1 MLDRGRPYPG
11 GATRPMAKKK
21 KHHASSAKS
30 LHRHKLYE
38 YSVQCP
44 EAEVDFIQNTF
55 KRFRKRNARLLRED
69 FCGTAAVC
77 AEWARRHNRNIAT
90 GVDLDAEVLDWGKN
104 NHLSRLTDSQRKRVT
119 LLNKNVLTVSTGKV
133 DAIAAM
139 NFSYWL
145 FKERKDLKRYFKRA
159 FRALVDD
166 GILFLDAYGGYEAF
180 QEVIEEREIDE
191 DGYRFTYI
199 WEQEQFNPVDNGL
212 ICNIHFE
219 FPDGRRMERA
229 FRYDWRLWTLPEIRD
244 LLQECG
250 FRRITTWWQGYDE
263 DGESDGDFE
272 IVTRADADAG
282 WICYL
287 VAEK

>member
-1 MLDRGRPYPG
+1 MS
-11 GATRPMAKKK
+11 KKK
-21 KHHASSAKS
+21 KRRRSRASS
-30 LHRHKLYE
+30 LHKHQLYE

-44 EAEVDFIQNTF
+44 EAEVDFIENTF
-55 KRFRKRNARLLRED
+55 RDFRKRRARLLRED

-77 AEWARRHNRNIAT
+77 CEWVKRHPRNQAV
-90 GVDLDAEVLDWGKN
+90 GVDLDSKVLDWGKQH
-104 NHLSRLTDSQRKRVT
+104 HLAKLGGGQRKRVK
-119 LLNKNVLTVSTGKV
+119 LLDSNVLKVKTKKV

-145 FKERKDLKRYFKRA
+145 FKERKTLKRYFRQA
-159 FRALVDD
+159 FKALVDD

-180 QEVIEEREIDE
+180 QEVTEERDIDE
-191 DGYRFTYI
+191 DGYRFTYV
-199 WEQEQFNPVDNGL
+199 WEQENFNPVDNGL
-212 ICNIHFE
+212 ICNIHFD
-219 FPDGRRMERA
+219 FPDGTRMEQA

-244 LLQECG
+244 LLGECG
-250 FRRITTWWQGYDE
+250 FSRVTTWWQGYDE

>member
-1 MLDRGRPYPG
+1 MSKN
-11 GATRPMAKKK
+11 KKRRISRAGTLH
-21 KHHASSAKS
+21 KHQ
-30 LHRHKLYE
+30 LYE

-44 EAEVDFIQNTF
+44 EAEVEFIENTF
-55 KRFRKRNARLLRED
+55 KRFRKRSARLLRED

-77 AEWARRHNRNIAT
+77 CEWVSRHPRNRAI
-90 GVDLDAEVLDWGKN
+90 GVDLDQDVLEWGTEH
-104 NHLSRLTDSQRKRVT
+104 HLARLGKAQQRRVT
-119 LLNKNVLTVSTGKV
+119 LHNKNVLTVKTEKA

-145 FKERKDLKRYFKRA
+145 FKERDTLKRYFRRA
-159 FRALVDD
+159 CKSLTDD

-180 QEVIEEREIDE
+180 QEVTEEREIEE
-191 DGYRFTYI
+191 DGYRFTYV
-199 WEQEQFNPVDNGL
+199 WEQESFNPVDNGL
-212 ICNIHFE
+212 VCNIHFD
-219 FPDGRRMERA
+219 FPDGTRMEQA

-244 LLQECG
+244 ILAESG
-250 FRRITTWWQGYDE
+250 FRRVTTWWQGYDE

-272 IVTRADADAG
+272 IVTSADADAG